1 MKTPPTAL
9 LWRLFWALAALQAID
24 LFTTYQVIS
33 LGGREGNVFMRKVI
47 LTPMAPLLKTL
58 ALIFF
63 ALLIIGSTARGRP
76 APHRLTFV
84 AFGLVALY
92 LVVVI
97 NNLAHLFAIMW

>member
-1 MKTPPTAL
+1 MKTGSIPR
-9 LWRLFWALAALQAID
+9 LWRLFWVLAVLQAVD
-24 LFTTYQVIS
+24 LITTYVVLS
-33 LGGREGNVFMRKVI
+33 MGGREGNLFMRKVI

-76 APHRLTFV
+76 SPQRLTLV

-92 LVVVI
+92 LLVVI
-97 NNLAHLFAIMW
+97 NNVSHLWLLR

>member
-1 MKTPPTAL
+1 VKTGSTAR
-9 LWRLFWALAALQAID
+9 LWRLFWILALLQAID
-24 LFTTYQVIS
+24 LITTYGVLS
-33 LGGREGNVFMRKVI
+33 LGGREGNFFMRKVI

-76 APHRLTFV
+76 SPQRLTLV

-92 LVVVI
+92 LLVVI
-97 NNLAHLFAIMW
+97 NNVSHLFLLR

>member
-1 MKTPPTAL
+1 MKTGSTAM
-9 LWRLFWALAALQAID
+9 LWRLFWVLAVLQVVD
-24 LFTTYQVIS
+24 LITTYRVLS
-33 LGGREGNVFMRKVI
+33 LGGREGNFFMRKVI

-76 APHRLTFV
+76 SPQRLTLV

-92 LVVVI
+92 LLVVI
-97 NNLAHLFAIMW
+97 NNFSHLLPLR

>member
-1 MKTPPTAL
+1 MNTGSTAR
-9 LWRLFWALAALQAID
+9 LWRLFWVLAVLQVVD
-24 LFTTYQVIS
+24 LVTTYGVLLS
-33 LGGREGNVFMRKVI
+33 GGHEGNVFMRRVI

-76 APHRLTFV
+76 SPQRLTLV

-92 LVVVI
+92 LLVVI
-97 NNLAHLFAIMW
+97 NNISHLPLLR